1 MDTATRACVN
11 FLLGQQASDGSWR
24 DWDLPPGRSGPWTTA
39 YVGWQ
44 LVLAFPEA
52 GSATQAAVR
61 WLVDQQDDRGGWG
74 YNSLVGSDAD
84 STAHAMLFMCAAG
97 LTPDDQNYERL
108 LGFQQPDG
116 GFATYEADEG
126 LGSWGSSHPD
136 VSAVAAR
143 TLLSLRPHAATE
155 LERVIDYVARQL
167 EVTGL
172 WNSFWW
178 CSPLYATQA
187 CLALAAATDVPVDL
201 GRTHRV
207 LSSLTPGNAFEC
219 ALLLDCL
226 NDLGDVPG
234 RRADELIQKLS
245 AYQLADGSWPST
257 PILRIPDRDC
267 TAPWERLTAAPV
279 YTDPGRLFTSATV
292 LRALSRAA
300 QASGSSARGRF
311 SSRCIVA

>member
-1 MDTATRACVN
+1 
-11 FLLGQQASDGSWR
+11 
-24 DWDLPPGRSGPWTTA
+24 
-39 YVGWQ
+39 
-44 LVLAFPEA
+44 
-52 GSATQAAVR
+52 
-61 WLVDQQDDRGGWG
+61 
-74 YNSLVGSDAD
+74 
-84 STAHAMLFMCAAG
+84 MLFVCAAG
-97 LTPDDQNYERL
+97 ATPDDQNYERL

-143 TLLSLRPHAATE
+143 ALLSPRPPAGAA
-155 LERVIDYVARQL
+155 LERVIAYVARQL

-187 CLALAAATDVPVDL
+187 CLALAAATYVPVDPS
-201 GRTHRV
+201 RTRRV
-207 LSSLTPGNAFEC
+207 LSSLTPDNSFEC

-234 RRADELIQKLS
+234 RRADELIQRLS
-245 AYQLADGSWPST
+245 ADQLADGSWPST

-267 TAPWERLTAAPV
+267 TAPWERPTSAPV
-279 YTDPGRLFTSATV
+279 YADPGRLFTSATV

-300 QASGSSARGRF
+300 HANGSSARGRP
-311 SSRCIVA
+311 SSHCAVA